1 MDTNGHI
8 LIIETDQ
15 ITGLDLQLQLKREG
29 FNISKATKLTD
40 IKDIFER
47 GRPNLII
54 ASTDIKNN
62 QNDFEKL
69 KKLFIKYNLP
79 IIHTSTE
86 PTKRITKEPELKIIG
101 VFSKPFDSKKIA
113 RFVDNFF
120 NKGQ

>member
-1 MDTNGHI
+1 MLAAILMTDGHI

-29 FNISKATKLTD
+29 FDISKATKLTD
-40 IKDIFER
+40 IKDIFDR
-47 GRPNLII
+47 DRPDLII

-62 QNDFEKL
+62 QDDFDKL

-79 IIHTSTE
+79 IIYTSTE

-101 VFSKPFDSKKIA
+101 A
-113 RFVDNFF
+113 
-120 NKGQ
+120 